1 MIVKELPVNEY
12 NELAASG
19 LITRE
24 EYETAMNTHYPD
36 APKLSAEQLEEIA
49 QSFVTTPRK

>member
-24 EYETAMNTHYPD
+24 EYETAMNTYYPD

>member
-1 MIVKELPVNEY
+1 MIVKELPMDEY
-12 NELAASG
+12 TELASCG

-24 EYETAMNTHYPD
+24 EYETAMNTYYPD

-49 QSFVTTPRK
+49 QSFVSTPRK